1 MISIKVIFF
10 ASFKERL
17 DRSSVEIELDNG
29 AKIADL
35 CAILAE
41 NGDNWSEVFTNA
53 ERKVKVAC
61 NQQMAE
67 MSTVLKANDQ
77 VAFFPPVTGG

>member
-1 MISIKVIFF
+1 MIAIKVTFF
-10 ASFKERL
+10 ANFKEIL
-17 DRSSVEIELDNG
+17 DSASIEIELDNG

-35 CAILAE
+35 CAILAK
-41 NGDNWSEVFTNA
+41 NGDNWAEVFTSA
-53 ERKVKVAC
+53 RTKVKVAC

-67 MSTVLKANDQ
+67 MSTVLQANDE